1 MEFFSWLQIA
11 LVCVLGA
18 VSPGPSLAV
27 IVHNTMAGGRLQ
39 GLLAAIG
46 HGLGV
51 GIYAL
56 IAVTGLGIILVNDPI
71 LLNTANWLGAIAL
84 AVIGARLWLFKDRGS
99 IKTKAEKSF
108 RSFLGFSQGFGIA
121 FLNPKIADFFLALF
135 SQFIR
140 PNADWTEKGIM
151 VLTAGVIDASWYMLV
166 ALLLT
171 GGNIIVWLNDRAVI
185 VDRAM
190 GTILLLIAAGLVFR
204 TI

>member
-84 AVIGARLWLFKDRGS
+84 AIIGARLWLFKDRGS

-108 RSFLGFSQGFGIA
+108 RSSVGFSQGFGIA
-121 FLNPKIADFFLALF
+121 FLNPKIAAFFLALF

-151 VLTAGVIDASWYMLV
+151 ALTAGVIDASWYMLV
-166 ALLLT
+166 ALFLT

-190 GTILLLIAAGLVFR
+190 GTILLLIAAGLIFR